1 MPYLVWVYIT
11 FGSGRRGEINSA
23 ETMVQQIQKT
33 YTHRC
38 NRQICH
44 YPYSDNHT
52 IFHWS
57 MKKLL
62 LAIVFIVG
70 CEEDAPI
77 LATDVEEF
85 VL

>member
-1 MPYLVWVYIT
+1 MPCLVWVYIT
-11 FGSGRRGEINSA
+11 FGSGRRGKINSA

-33 YTHRC
+33 YTHCC
-38 NRQICH
+38 NSQICH
-44 YPYSDNHT
+44 YPCSDNHT

-62 LAIVFIVG
+62 LAIVFFVG
-70 CEEDAPI
+70 CEEDAP
-77 LATDVEEF
+77 LLPTDVEEF